1 VFFSIVLGVRSIRA
15 LGLDPG
21 LVETGYAILES
32 TRPGVT
38 VVETGVLRTRGDDP
52 LEVRLEQLYA
62 EVCGL
67 LDRLHPELVVIEEIY
82 AETKF
87 PRTAILMGHARG
99 VICLAA
105 RQRKIP
111 IVPLTPA
118 EVKRATTANG
128 NASKRQVQ
136 RAVQALLGLQAL
148 PRPSHVADALGLAVT
163 ALSRAGVALR

>member
-1 VFFSIVLGVRSIRA
+1 MRA
-15 LGLDPG
+15 LGVDPG

-32 TRPGVT
+32 AHRGLT
-38 VVETGVLRTRGDDP
+38 VVETGVLRTRGADP
-52 LEVRLEQLYA
+52 LEVRLEEIYTQ
-62 EVCGL
+62 VSGL
-67 LDRLHPELVVIEEIY
+67 LDRLRPELVAIEGVY

-111 IVPLTPA
+111 ILSLAPA

-136 RAVQALLGLQAL
+136 RATQALLGLPSL
-148 PRPSHVADALGLAVT
+148 PRPSHVADALALAVT
-163 ALSRAGVALR
+163 ALSRAGVALQ